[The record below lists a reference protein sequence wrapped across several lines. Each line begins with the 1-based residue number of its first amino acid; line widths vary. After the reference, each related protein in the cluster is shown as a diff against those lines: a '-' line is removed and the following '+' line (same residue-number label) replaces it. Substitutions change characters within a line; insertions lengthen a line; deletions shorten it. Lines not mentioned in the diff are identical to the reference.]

1 LGFAKGA
8 QEASALDAGAA
19 EQAPF
24 GKDDCPGDQAEGK
37 QSDKNEPRDRSRTGK
52 KFKSL
57 AADKE
62 CRAPKKLHCDLKDT
76 LTRL

>member
-37 QSDKNEPRDRSRTGK
+37 QSEKNELGDGAGTGK
-52 KFKSL
+52 KIENV
-57 AADKE
+57 AANKE
-62 CRAPKKLHCDLKDT
+62 CRV
-76 LTRL
+76 